1 MGFFRKNF
9 STICLA
15 ISTIFLI
22 FTFYKS
28 HIVWDGE
35 RNYYYKLSYFIFGSF
50 FLFSILSFFFSE
62 KIKTYSVI
70 IILSIV
76 ISFYL
81 FEGYQNYL
89 LISKIKNLEIKKQI
103 QYKKLTGKK

>member
-35 RNYYYKLSYFIFGSF
+35 RNYYYKLSYFIFGFF

-62 KIKTYSVI
+62 KINDPSNWWDCKKIYEKSLNEYLQNKNTGGFYGSVWH
-70 IILSIV
+70 
-76 ISFYL
+76 
-81 FEGYQNYL
+81 GANYFPD
-89 LISKIKNLEIKKQI
+89 Q
-103 QYKKLTGKK
+103 